1 MLTRRRFL
9 SIAATAGAL
18 PLAGARAAGASTR
31 DTILWRGT
39 AMGAEASIRIVHP
52 DRAFAERLVGRA
64 VAEID
69 RQEGIFSLYRG
80 DSTLS
85 RLNRD
90 GVVENPPFEFL
101 ELVGTSLA
109 LARRSDGA
117 FDPTV
122 QPLFRLYAD
131 HFGAVG
137 ADPDGPPDEAIA
149 AALGR
154 VGHEGVILDGASVR
168 LARPGMAVTLNGIA
182 QGYVTD
188 RIAELLRRE
197 GLTSVLVD
205 LGETRAVGRRGDG
218 EPWRAAVGNPREKD
232 SVLLDLPLGD
242 ERGAFPALATSAGL
256 GSRFD
261 PAGRHHHIFD
271 PRTGRS
277 AARHLAVA
285 VAAPTA
291 VLADGL
297 STALSVL
304 PEGAGEALLSLYGP
318 VKAFF
323 VASDGRVSQS
333 AFS

>member
-1 MLTRRRFL
+1 MLTRRRFIT
-9 SIAATAGAL
+9 IAAAAGAL
-18 PLAGARAAGASTR
+18 PLAGVRAAGAPTN
-31 DTILWRGT
+31 DAVVWRGS
-39 AMGAEASIRIVHP
+39 AMGAEASIRIDHP
-52 DRAFAERLVGRA
+52 DRALADRLVSRA

-69 RQEGIFSLYRG
+69 RLEGIFSLYRG

-85 RLNRD
+85 RLN
-90 GVVENPPFEFL
+90 GAGIVENPPFEFL
-101 ELVGTSLA
+101 ELMGTSLA
-109 LARRSDGA
+109 LARRSGGA

-131 HFGAVG
+131 HFGTGG
-137 ADPDGPPDEAIA
+137 ADPDGPSDEAIA
-149 AALGR
+149 AALAC
-154 VGHEGVILDGASVR
+154 VGHEGVVLDEASVR
-168 LARPGMAVTLNGIA
+168 LARRGMAVTLNGIA

-205 LGETRAVGRRGDG
+205 LGETRAIGRRGDG
-218 EPWRAAVGNPREKD
+218 EPWRAALGNPPDKNG
-232 SVLLDLPLGD
+232 VLLDLPLGD

-256 GSRFD
+256 GTRFD

-304 PEGAGEALLSLYGP
+304 SGVAGEALLSLYGP
-318 VKAFF
+318 VRAFF